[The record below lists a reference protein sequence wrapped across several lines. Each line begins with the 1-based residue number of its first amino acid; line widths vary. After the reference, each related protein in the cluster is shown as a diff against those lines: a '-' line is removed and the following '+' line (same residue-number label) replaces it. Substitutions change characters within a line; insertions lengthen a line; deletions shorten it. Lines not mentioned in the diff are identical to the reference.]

1 MTSALSPLR
10 ERNENGPGASW
21 TAASQLNA
29 TPLKLGSVDEELK
42 KLCWLDELDG
52 IPTIIKVRDINTKN
66 TGEFLASFA

>member
-42 KLCWLDELDG
+42 KLCWLDECDK
-52 IPTIIKVRDINTKN
+52 IPTIVKVRKLKSNKI
-66 TGEFLASFA
+66 GEFLA